1 MSYARCA
8 LLVLLAAVLWST
20 MGLLIRLLAEAGVWA
35 TLFWRSVGLVPVLM
49 LWLAFA
55 TRGRTLAAI
64 RAAGQAGAIGG
75 AGLVAAFAGAIHA
88 IQSTSV
94 ANAVFLFAVSPMLAA
109 LLARAVL
116 GERICRHTWF
126 AMALAL
132 VGMAVMVR
140 EGLSLG
146 HASGNAAAILSAAG
160 FATFTVCLRAGRVT
174 DMLPAVVAGGLLSA
188 GVSLAVL
195 LATGGTL
202 LVPASDI
209 AIALTM
215 GAVLLGTGMVLY
227 TAASRGLP
235 AVDATL
241 LSLAEVVLAPLWVFL
256 VLGETATPAT
266 LLGGAVV
273 IGALV
278 LNARAGAR
286 ARAVEAR
293 RGLAGPAAPGQGGA
307 GNCRGRA

>member
-1 MSYARCA
+1 MTYARGA
-8 LLVLLAAVLWST
+8 LFVLLAATLWST

-49 LWLAFA
+49 LWLAV
-55 TRGRTLAAI
+55 TTGGRPLAAI
-64 RAAGQAGAIGG
+64 RAAGRAGAIGG
-75 AGLVAAFAGAIHA
+75 AGLVAAFAGAIYA
-88 IQSTSV
+88 IQTTSV
-94 ANAVFLFAVSPMLAA
+94 ANAVFLFAVSPMLTA
-109 LLARAVL
+109 LLGWAVL
-116 GERICRHTWF
+116 GERIGRHTWA

-132 VGMAVMVR
+132 AGMAVMVR

-146 HASGNAAAILSAAG
+146 HAAGNAAAILSAAG

-188 GVSLAVL
+188 GASLAVL
-195 LATGGTL
+195 AATGGAL
-202 LVPASDI
+202 MVPPSDI
-209 AIALTM
+209 AVALTM

-227 TAASRGLP
+227 TAGSRVLP

-256 VLGETATPAT
+256 ILGETATPAT

-273 IGALV
+273 IAALV
-278 LNARAGAR
+278 LNARAGAQGR
-286 ARAVEAR
+286 AAAAR

-307 GNCRGRA
+307 GT